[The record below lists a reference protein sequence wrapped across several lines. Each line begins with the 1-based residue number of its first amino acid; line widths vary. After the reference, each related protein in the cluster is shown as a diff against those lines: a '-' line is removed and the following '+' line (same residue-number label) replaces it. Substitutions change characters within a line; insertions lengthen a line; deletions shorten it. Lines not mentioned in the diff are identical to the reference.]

1 MPAAIATSLCCLFIL
16 TLYFLNRDRN
26 SRVSPA
32 LWVPVI
38 WVSICAS
45 RMVSQWLGGVEEA
58 TKRDFEQGNSFD
70 AAVFASLLVVGLVV
84 LLGRG
89 RRARLAALLRKN
101 KPLILFLLYCLVS
114 VIWSDYPVVT
124 FKRWI
129 KALGDLTMVLIVLT
143 DFDPAASLSQF
154 LARPGFALVPLSI
167 LLIRYFPTL
176 GREYSSW
183 TGEAYNIGV
192 ATGKNSLGYV
202 CLIFGLGSLW
212 CLLEGYRGEKSASRN
227 RVLVAHG
234 AIVAL
239 ALWLF
244 WMADSATSV
253 ACFLIGGT
261 LIAATTLPSFIRWP
275 IRVHFLVGLV
285 LFLALYAL
293 ILNPGV
299 GLVETMGRDATLTG
313 RTALWD
319 QALRIP
325 VNRWLGAGYES
336 FWLGGRLEQMC
347 QINWEHPNQAHN
359 GYLEVYLDL
368 GWIGLALIG
377 LVMAWGYR
385 SVVRTLRWNPD
396 LGRLKLAFFVIA
408 AVYNLT
414 EHGFRELHPVWIAF
428 LLSVTVVPDAF
439 AVEELEIV

>member
-89 RRARLAALLRKN
+89 RRARLAAILRKN

-143 DFDPAASLSQF
+143 DFDPAASLGQF
-154 LARPGFALVPLSI
+154 LARPGFTLVPLSI
-167 LLIRYFPTL
+167 LLIRYYPSL

-192 ATGKNSLGYV
+192 ATGKNSLGFI
-202 CLIFGLGSLW
+202 CLIVGLGCVWSL
-212 CLLEGYRGEKSASRN
+212 LDAIRAKKRPRAAGPIMAQ
-227 RVLVAHG
+227 VA
-234 AIVAL
+234 ILAL
-239 ALWLF
+239 TLWLF
-244 WMADSATSV
+244 RMAQSATSFI
-253 ACFLIGGT
+253 CFMIGSGLIMVTRLRLLATKPVLVNLMVGVLLFVVLYGL
-261 LIAATTLPSFIRWP
+261 LI
-275 IRVHFLVGLV
+275 
-285 LFLALYAL
+285 
-293 ILNPGV
+293 NPGV
-299 GLVETMGRDATLTG
+299 GLVEAVGRDSTLTG
-313 RTALWD
+313 RTDIWKVVLP
-319 QALRIP
+319 LT
-325 VNRWLGAGYES
+325 VNPLFGAGYES
-336 FWLGGRLEQMC
+336 FWLGSRLDKIWSNSWGER
-347 QINWEHPNQAHN
+347 PNQAHN

-368 GWIGLALIG
+368 GWVGLVLLG
-377 LVMAWGYR
+377 LVMTWGYWGI
-385 SVVRTLRWNPD
+385 VRTLRSYSTI
-396 LGRLKLAFFVIA
+396 GRLKLAFFVVA
-408 AVYNLT
+408 AIYNLT
-414 EHGFRELHPVWIAF
+414 EHAFRDLHPVWIIF
-428 LLSVTVVPDAF
+428 LLAVTVIPDSMLQE
-439 AVEELEIV
+439 VV